1 MDKYKLTDETIIIN
15 GHILHRIQ
23 ALKDFD
29 LVAKG
34 DLGGFVESEENL
46 SHEGNCWIYDNAKV
60 YDNALI
66 TKDAQIY
73 DRAEIFNSA
82 SITGLVNV
90 GGSAKIF
97 GNAYL
102 ANNVIVKGKAKIY
115 DNAYISGFAIID
127 NDACIFENATIFDDV
142 IIKNS
147 TKIYGDVTIKGEVV
161 VRDTAEISGNVKIS
175 GESVIQGNTI
185 IESISDF
192 ITFKNWW
199 SSGRTFTWTRSNNMW
214 SVGCF
219 YGTGEELIEK
229 AYKDSEKSGREY
241 ERVVNYVKSILNEN
255 KRI

>member
-1 MDKYKLTDETIIIN
+1 MNKYKLTDETIIIN

-23 ALKDFD
+23 ALKDFNF
-29 LVAKG
+29 VAKD
-34 DLGGFVESEENL
+34 DLGGFVESEKNL
-46 SHEGNCWIYDNAKV
+46 SHEGKCWIYDNAKV
-60 YDNALI
+60 YGNASI

-73 DRAEIFNSA
+73 DRAEIFDKA
-82 SITGLVNV
+82 FITGLVDV
-90 GGSAKIF
+90 EGSAKIF

-102 ANNVIVKGKAKIY
+102 TNNVIVKGKAKIY
-115 DNAYISGFAIID
+115 DNAFISEFAIIS
-127 NDACIFENATIFDDV
+127 NDACIFENATITENA

-147 TKIYGDVTIKGEVV
+147 TKIYGDSIIGGRVI
-161 VRDTAEISGNVKIS
+161 VRDTAKISGNVKIF

-199 SSGRTFTWTRSNNMW
+199 SSGRTFTWARSNNMW

-241 ERVVNYVKSILNEN
+241 ERVVNYVKSILNGN
-255 KRI
+255 

>member
-1 MDKYKLTDETIIIN
+1 MNKYKLTDETIIIN

-29 LVAKG
+29 LVVKG
-34 DLGGFVESEENL
+34 DLGGFVESEKNL
-46 SHEGNCWIYDNAKV
+46 SHERNCWIYDNAKV
-60 YDNALI
+60 YGNALI

-73 DRAEIFNSA
+73 DRAEIFDRA
-82 SITGLVNV
+82 FITDLVDV

-102 ANNVIVKGKAKIY
+102 KNNVVVTGKAKIH
-115 DNAYISGFAIID
+115 DNVVIGSESIILD
-127 NDACIFENATIFDDV
+127 TVEILGNVRIFGEFV
-142 IIKNS
+142 
-147 TKIYGDVTIKGEVV
+147 IKGN
-161 VRDTAEISGNVKIS
+161 A
-175 GESVIQGNTI
+175 I

-192 ITFKNWW
+192 IIFKNWW
-199 SSGRTFTWTRSNNMW
+199 SSGRTFIWTRSNNMW

-241 ERVVNYVKSILNEN
+241 ERVVNYVKSILNGN
-255 KRI
+255 

>member
-23 ALKDFD
+23 ALKNFDF
-29 LVAKG
+29 VAKG
-34 DLGGFVESEENL
+34 DLGGFVESEKNL

-60 YDNALI
+60 YGNASI
-66 TKDAQIY
+66 IKNAEIY
-73 DRAEIFNSA
+73 DRAEIFDKA
-82 SITGLVNV
+82 FITDLVNV

-102 ANNVIVKGKAKIY
+102 ANNVIIRGKAKIY
-115 DNAYISGFAIID
+115 DNAYISRFAIID
-127 NDACIFENATIFDDV
+127 NDACIFENATITNDA

-147 TKIYGDVTIKGEVV
+147 TKIYGDATIGGEVI

-175 GESVIQGNTI
+175 GESVIQGNAI

-192 ITFKNWW
+192 IIFKNWW
-199 SSGRTFTWTRSNNMW
+199 SSGRTFTWTKSNNMW

-241 ERVVNYVKSILNEN
+241 ERVVNYVKSILNGN
-255 KRI
+255 

>member
-1 MDKYKLTDETIIIN
+1 MDKYKLTNETIIIN

-23 ALKDFD
+23 ALKDFNF
-29 LVAKG
+29 VVKG
-34 DLGGFVESEENL
+34 DLGGFVESEKNL
-46 SHEGNCWIYDNAKV
+46 SHEGKCWIYDDAKV
-60 YDNALI
+60 YGNASI
-66 TKDAQIY
+66 TKNAQIY
-73 DRAEIFNSA
+73 DRAEIFDEA
-82 SITGLVNV
+82 VITSLVDV

-97 GNAYL
+97 GSAYL
-102 ANNVIVKGKAKIY
+102 TNNVVVKGSAKIY
-115 DNAYISGFAIID
+115 DNAHISGFAIID
-127 NDACIFENATIFDDV
+127 NDACIFENATIIDDA

-147 TKIYGDVTIKGEVV
+147 TKIYGDVTIRGEVV

-175 GESVIQGNTI
+175 GESIIQGNAI

-192 ITFKNWW
+192 IIFKNWW
-199 SSGRTFTWTRSNNMW
+199 SSGRTFTWTKSNNMW

-255 KRI
+255 